1 MLKSAKTKYKLG
13 WSESQEFL
21 NLFYFINFPI
31 ILRTLEDIMGSDKEK
46 AEQEKSFTVR
56 DKRFSAQKEEE
67 GDSKVK
73 EEKKGGEF
81 DAGGSP
87 EQEAILPEINFI
99 NFLFSISTSA
109 LIQLG
114 EIQDP
119 VSQQTAKNL
128 PLAKQTIDLIGM
140 LKEKT
145 KGNLTPEEAK
155 LIENILFD
163 LRMRYLKATS

>member
-1 MLKSAKTKYKLG
+1 M
-13 WSESQEFL
+13 
-21 NLFYFINFPI
+21 
-31 ILRTLEDIMGSDKEK
+31 DSDAEK
-46 AEQEKSFTVR
+46 DEKGKGFTVR
-56 DKRFSAQKEEE
+56 DRRFSAQKEGET
-67 GDSKVK
+67 KVK
-73 EEKKGGEF
+73 EEEKGKGL
-81 DAGGSP
+81 
-87 EQEAILPEINFI
+87 QEEEGRQQETILPEINFA

-114 EIQDP
+114 EIEDP
-119 VSQQTAKNL
+119 ISQKTAKNL

-163 LRMRYLKATS
+163 LRMRYVKATG